1 MACSCRACVS
11 VLGRQ
16 CEKLRKQGFR
26 IMRTARRLKRAVRS
40 ALASAAILSITAMVL
55 TAVAQGE
62 VKMSTWG
69 HTAEGVAVPIYTLS
83 SGKIEVRV
91 TAFGAHLVS
100 IRTPDRNGKV
110 ADIEL
115 GYDSLAEYMK
125 GSSPYFGAVI
135 GRFGN
140 RIAKGEFTL
149 DGKTYHIPVNNGPN
163 ALHGGPVGFDRYVW
177 QAKEVPNGVEFTHVS
192 PDGDMGFPGTL
203 TATVRYT
210 LTGDTLRLD
219 YTATTDKPTV
229 VNLTNH
235 AYFNL
240 RGDDQGNILDEVLQ
254 LNADHY
260 TVAGPGL
267 IPTGEIAPVAGT
279 PLDFRK
285 PEVIGARINADFEAL
300 KLAGGYDH
308 NFVINGEPGTLRL
321 AATVMDPASGRKMTV
336 ETTEPGVQF
345 YSGNF
350 LTDAFV
356 GRHGIPYGKNAG
368 FCLETQHYPDSPNH
382 ANFPSTVLRPGET
395 YRSTT
400 TYSFTTVK
408 GE

>member
-1 MACSCRACVS
+1 
-11 VLGRQ
+11 
-16 CEKLRKQGFR
+16 
-26 IMRTARRLKRAVRS
+26 
-40 ALASAAILSITAMVL
+40 
-55 TAVAQGE
+55 
-62 VKMSTWG
+62 MSTWG

-356 GRHGIPYGKNAG
+356 GRHGIPYGKNSG